1 MRGRWEEREKET
13 GALLKGE
20 MVMQAAWWGRALQVL
35 NMDLWWSSITHWAI
49 KGALHRRSS
58 VNAVHASEHDH
69 RACAHHRA
77 ALQWYKS
84 AFKGG
89 LNPCPFALTATKC
102 PPPTMCYHTS
112 RKQNKNKRVKHA
124 TGAGYRQSNNV
135 AARSTQQ
142 DPRLWSFSFYFR
154 DTFQLHTWCL
164 VGPIFE
170 LWYIFFI
177 IWGNNMGLLH

>member
-89 LNPCPFALTATKC
+89 LNPCPFALTRHKVPPSYYVLPHIKETEQKQKGKTCDWGWLPAEQQRRCTVN
-102 PPPTMCYHTS
+102 PAGPPTM
-112 RKQNKNKRVKHA
+112 
-124 TGAGYRQSNNV
+124 
-135 AARSTQQ
+135 
-142 DPRLWSFSFYFR
+142 
-154 DTFQLHTWCL
+154 
-164 VGPIFE
+164 
-170 LWYIFFI
+170 IFFF
-177 IWGNNMGLLH
+177 LF